1 MDTGDARC
9 QVPSDKLIRDAAA
22 IFVWYD
28 EDKDGLIEQTEWSK
42 IMEKQGMADVTITEP
57 LNLYQFEYY
66 IIAYTLNEQ
75 GELDLNKLSVEV
87 QETLEEDKKLLD
99 RLTDL
104 DDYKEINERTIMLMV
119 IGGLLLIIIGI
130 SICLCR
136 LRQLNLDLM
145 RAVRREKEYQK
156 AEQVATTQADQND
169 KEGDILES
177 ETSNIGHLVTTE
189 MADQKI

>member
-87 QETLEEDKKLLD
+87 QETLGLTEISPFAMGASGNPPG
-99 RLTDL
+99 RLHTQPS
-104 DDYKEINERTIMLMV
+104 KPIGVTIW
-119 IGGLLLIIIGI
+119 
-130 SICLCR
+130 
-136 LRQLNLDLM
+136 
-145 RAVRREKEYQK
+145 
-156 AEQVATTQADQND
+156 
-169 KEGDILES
+169 
-177 ETSNIGHLVTTE
+177 
-189 MADQKI
+189 

>member
-119 IGGLLLIIIGI
+119 IGGLLLIIICV

>member
-75 GELDLNKLSVEV
+75 VELDLIKL
-87 QETLEEDKKLLD
+87 
-99 RLTDL
+99 
-104 DDYKEINERTIMLMV
+104 
-119 IGGLLLIIIGI
+119 
-130 SICLCR
+130 
-136 LRQLNLDLM
+136 
-145 RAVRREKEYQK
+145 
-156 AEQVATTQADQND
+156 
-169 KEGDILES
+169 
-177 ETSNIGHLVTTE
+177 
-189 MADQKI
+189 

>member
-119 IGGLLLIIIGI
+119 IGGLLLIIICV
-130 SICLCR
+130 SICLFR

>member
-1 MDTGDARC
+1 M
-9 QVPSDKLIRDAAA
+9 
-22 IFVWYD
+22 
-28 EDKDGLIEQTEWSK
+28 
-42 IMEKQGMADVTITEP
+42 TITEP
-57 LNLYQFEYY
+57 LDLYQFEYY
-66 IIAYTLNEQ
+66 IIAYTLNES

-87 QETLEEDKKLLD
+87 QETLEEDKKLID

-119 IGGLLLIIIGI
+119 IGGLLLIIICI

-156 AEQVATTQADQND
+156 AE
-169 KEGDILES
+169 
-177 ETSNIGHLVTTE
+177 
-189 MADQKI
+189 

>member
-1 MDTGDARC
+1 MDTGDKRC
-9 QVPSDKLIRDAAA
+9 QPPSQKLIRDAAA

-42 IMEKQGMADVTITEP
+42 IMEKQGMSDVTITEP

-87 QETLEEDKKLLD
+87 QETLEEDKRLID

-119 IGGLLLIIIGI
+119 IGGLLLIIICI

-156 AEQVATTQADQND
+156 AE
-169 KEGDILES
+169 
-177 ETSNIGHLVTTE
+177 
-189 MADQKI
+189 